1 MASRLAA
8 LARRRVVAPSLPW
21 LITTRRV
28 ATRVAWQ
35 EHGRVSTARDD
46 ALPTTIET
54 YLALRASPYELQA
67 LPDTSFIKLI
77 YDSGSAGLTGL
88 VQNIASDVLSLRIA
102 PADSERLRRLLI
114 TLLNM
119 LSYNARKLQI
129 EPELVSRMV
138 GALLEGPSGTVD
150 DLPPFVA
157 MYALRT
163 LLTLRT
169 TQGPHLAQIEPLFH
183 RLVRTGDY
191 PTIGEGLHVV
201 EYLLEYSDLSSDA
214 LMDLVSRTV
223 QCDGERIGEQTLQQ
237 ARADGTRWLAWR
249 QAQPDGTA
257 AEACQGAWASH
268 ALRITILS
276 LCCRTWLRL
285 NRTHRFQHALRQL
298 ILALDAHSVPD
309 DASGVLTAS
318 TPRTEMVR
326 ALLQTHIVHLA
337 QSASRNGL
345 AAAQASIEMFSA
357 DAVNML
363 PRVLALVC
371 IKAIELDRPA
381 IAEAVLGLV
390 QSHAAPALARSA
402 YARALLLQLGA
413 VPLLRVLQHCWRTRR
428 FADAQALYSW
438 AHSALPGD
446 KWDLFWPATVRAELV
461 ACVAA
466 CEMADEARSLFAQW
480 IPQAR
485 IVPSGE
491 RNKWTH
497 ATPAVRHAG
506 EAEHGGLVRPLVR
519 LLRRD
524 AVTPAFRSA
533 SAHAVRATPET
544 MAPGMLLT
552 APCLLALVK
561 LFGRTPR
568 FGSPLDLPLAVRVRD
583 YYLMA
588 VPLESRSRPEL
599 TALAQASLIVG
610 DRATAADVFRILYHR
625 GFDASALAVLLRGAV
640 DVHADEAV
648 AAFLSLP
655 DAADAR
661 DPVNNARLYAVL
673 LSRCVTQSR
682 FDLADRIQA
691 AGEARNLGGRI
702 AAEATPSQLA
712 SANLSPRATMR
723 RVQALLDEGWT
734 PEFRLI
740 NWAIKSIARG
750 YTLREAGSA
759 DVRATNQALASA
771 AKLYL
776 LGASRLHTVDLAVT
790 RFLLY
795 HMGRA
800 ARHMPVHAKQT
811 QPQWVLYM
819 DRIAHALRWTR
830 HLTGAS
836 QYAAMEH
843 VEVPTGT
850 RSASAPNVVP
860 YPLLCQLT
868 RAYDALGDARGV
880 AETLAWIDEAGYD
893 AASFP
898 DTHAHRAF
906 QRVAQRAQNQ
916 PPAPRTK
923 PWWAAAWGALHS

>member
-8 LARRRVVAPSLPW
+8 LARRRVVAPSRPW
-21 LITTRRV
+21 LTHTRRV
-28 ATRVAWQ
+28 ATCVTWQ
-35 EHGRVSTARDD
+35 QHGHASVARDD

-88 VQNIASDVLSLRIA
+88 VQNIASDVLDLRIA
-102 PADSERLRRLLI
+102 PADSERTHRLLI

-119 LSYNARKLQI
+119 LSYNTRKLQI
-129 EPELVSRMV
+129 EPELVSRMI
-138 GALLEGPSGTVD
+138 GALLEGPNGSVD
-150 DLPPFVA
+150 DLPPYVA

-169 TQGPHLAQIEPLFH
+169 AQGPHLAQIEPLFR
-183 RLVRTGDY
+183 RLVLTGDY

-201 EYLLEYSDLSSDA
+201 EFLLEFSDLSSDA

-237 ARADGTRWLAWR
+237 ARADGMRWLAWR
-249 QAQPDGTA
+249 QSRADAA
-257 AEACQGAWASH
+257 AEADEGAWASH

-285 NRTHRFQHALRQL
+285 NRTHRFQHALDQL
-298 ILALDAHSVPD
+298 IRALDAHDVPD
-309 DASGVLTAS
+309 EAGAVLAPS
-318 TPRTEMVR
+318 TPRIDMVR

-345 AAAQASIEMFSA
+345 AAAMASLEMFST
-357 DAVNML
+357 DAVRML

-371 IKAIELDRPA
+371 TKALELDRPA
-381 IAEAVLGLV
+381 IAEAVLRLV
-390 QSHAAPALARSA
+390 QSHATPALTRSA
-402 YARALLLQLGA
+402 YARALLLQLGP
-413 VPLLRVLQHCWRTRR
+413 VPLLRVLQYCARTRR
-428 FADAQALYSW
+428 FADAQALHTW

-446 KWDLFWPATVRAELV
+446 SWDVFWPTTVRAELV
-461 ACVAA
+461 SCVAA
-466 CEMADEARSLFAQW
+466 CEMADAARTLFTQW

-485 IVPSGE
+485 IVPYGE
-491 RNKWTH
+491 RYKWTH
-497 ATPAVRHAG
+497 ATPIPRQAG
-506 EAEHGGLVRPLVR
+506 EAAHAPLVRPLVR

-524 AVTPAFRSA
+524 TVTPAFRSA
-533 SAHAVRATPET
+533 SAHAGRVSQYAL
-544 MAPGMLLT
+544 APGMLLT

-561 LFGRTPR
+561 LFGRAPR
-568 FGSPLDLPLAVRVRD
+568 FGAPLDLPLAVRVRD

-588 VPLESRSRPEL
+588 APLESRSRPEL

-655 DAADAR
+655 DSPDAR

-691 AGEARNLGGRI
+691 AGEARGLGGRI

-723 RVQALLDEGWT
+723 RIQALLDEGWT
-734 PEFRLI
+734 PEIRLI

-750 YTLREAGSA
+750 YTLREAGTA

-776 LGASRLHTVDLAVT
+776 LGAARLQTVDLAVT

-800 ARHMPVHAKQT
+800 ARHMSAHAKQT
-811 QPQWVLYM
+811 QPQWVLYL

-843 VEVPTGT
+843 VEVATLKRT
-850 RSASAPNVVP
+850 ASSPNVVP

-868 RAYDALGDARGV
+868 RAYDALGDTRGV
-880 AETLAWIDEAGYD
+880 DETLAWIDEAGYD

-898 DTHAHRAF
+898 DTPAHRAF
-906 QRVAQRAQNQ
+906 QHVARHAQHR

-923 PWWAAAWGALHS
+923 PWWAAAWGAVHS